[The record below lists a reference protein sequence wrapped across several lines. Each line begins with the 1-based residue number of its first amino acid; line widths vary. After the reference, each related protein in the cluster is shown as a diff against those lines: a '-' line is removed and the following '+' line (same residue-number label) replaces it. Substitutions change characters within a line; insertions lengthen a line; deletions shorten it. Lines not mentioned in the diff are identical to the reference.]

1 MGERWESGRREVGER
16 WGRGGGEE
24 SDSQTCMHQAK
35 YITRSNTYKCTGSPA
50 ALPFANFNP
59 LVLDQF

>member
-1 MGERWESGRREVGER
+1 MGERWGRGGGEVGER

-24 SDSQTCMHQAK
+24 SDSQTFMHQAK
-35 YITRSNTYKCTGSPA
+35 YTTRSNTCIGSPA